1 MQSACTKCIP
11 RDMRGDKNGKGM
23 PEGDGMGQ
31 PGHKGKMGPWIKES
45 DPFRP
50 LRLPIWGPQCCKIG
64 CVPWTHLSR
73 ASLGLAVP
81 YGGHSCAL
89 RGPFLCQAA
98 TQVQLPLKPL
108 QTKRVLPPT
117 AVCQKLCLSHP
128 SADTTK
134 HSPPKDIFYNV
145 TIVMLCTKKSTFQFD
160 TLRIIISF
168 LTGNFK

>member
-1 MQSACTKCIP
+1 MAKGCLREMGWVSLGI
-11 RDMRGDKNGKGM
+11 RGRWARG
-23 PEGDGMGQ
+23 
-31 PGHKGKMGPWIKES
+31 IKES

-50 LRLPIWGPQCCKIG
+50 LWLPIWGPQCCKIG

-73 ASLGLAVP
+73 TSLGLAVP

-145 TIVMLCTKKSTFQFD
+145 KIVMLCTKKSTFQFD